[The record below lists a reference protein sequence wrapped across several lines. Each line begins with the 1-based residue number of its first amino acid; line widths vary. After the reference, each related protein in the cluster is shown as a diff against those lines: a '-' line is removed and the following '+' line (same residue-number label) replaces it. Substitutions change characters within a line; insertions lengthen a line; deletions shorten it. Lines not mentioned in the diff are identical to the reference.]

1 MEIQGKIVA
10 VLPTRNGTSKTGSPW
25 SSATYVLQTQE
36 MYPRRIAFDV
46 MNENITQFNIRQ
58 GEFLKVSFDINA
70 HEYNGKWFNSV
81 KAWAVQ
87 RVDTGQ
93 AQPQQTAIPNPPQ
106 PYPQQPQQQHQS
118 YPQQPQPASPCL
130 ASADPSLPF

>member
-58 GEFLKVSFDINA
+58 DEFLKVSFDINA

-87 RVDTGQ
+87 RVGTGQ
-93 AQPQQTAIPNPPQ
+93 TQPQQTAIPNPPQ
-106 PYPQQPQQQHQS
+106 AYPQQ
-118 YPQQPQPASPCL
+118 QQPEPP